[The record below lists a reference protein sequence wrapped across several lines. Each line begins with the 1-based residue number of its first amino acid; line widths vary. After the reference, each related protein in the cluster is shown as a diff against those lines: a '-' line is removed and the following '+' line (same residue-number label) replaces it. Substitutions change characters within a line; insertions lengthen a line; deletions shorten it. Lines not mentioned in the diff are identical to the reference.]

1 MIYNYVFQFDRIAA
15 SAYRCFVSMPT
26 TSESTQ
32 SGSRCNPQTMLA
44 LLLVDRETFRE
55 AAEQFYGHRLFSI
68 GSSVYPHSSIQ
79 FLRGIGK
86 RRLELLGS
94 VKYSVMLCG
103 DSYWDTSG
111 KWHQTFWQWARAQ
124 WRAAF
129 RYLSQAR
136 GLRTLEIDL
145 GTTALA
151 GSGLTPNE
159 WSEMETCLVGIKGR
173 VNLYLCNWCQVFV
186 KDHPA
191 ECEGMTSI
199 TASNKNIWTCKRGET
214 EWGPMESVYTSQWFG
229 RKPEGVLKRSYKGLN
244 GACSVQ
250 RTS

>member
-1 MIYNYVFQFDRIAA
+1 MIYNYVFQFDSIVA
-15 SAYRCFVSMPT
+15 SAYRCFVSMPDT
-26 TSESTQ
+26 AESTQ
-32 SGSRCNPQTMLA
+32 SGSRCHPQTMLA
-44 LLLVDRETFRE
+44 LLSVDRETSRE

-86 RRLELLGS
+86 RRLDLIGS
-94 VKYSVMLCG
+94 VRYSVMLCG
-103 DSYWDTSG
+103 DSHWNDSG
-111 KWHQTFWQWARAQ
+111 QWHHTFRSLPRSQ
-124 WRAAF
+124 WRATF

-145 GTTALA
+145 RVTALNK
-151 GSGLTPNE
+151 SGLTPHE

-173 VNLYLCNWCQVFV
+173 VDLYLCNGCQVMV
-186 KDHPA
+186 KDHPV

-199 TASNKNIWTCKRGET
+199 MASHKNLWTCKQGET
-214 EWGPMESVYTSQWFG
+214 EWSPMESVYTSEWYG
-229 RKPEGVLKRSYKGLN
+229 KKPEGVLKRSYKGLN

-250 RTS
+250 RTF